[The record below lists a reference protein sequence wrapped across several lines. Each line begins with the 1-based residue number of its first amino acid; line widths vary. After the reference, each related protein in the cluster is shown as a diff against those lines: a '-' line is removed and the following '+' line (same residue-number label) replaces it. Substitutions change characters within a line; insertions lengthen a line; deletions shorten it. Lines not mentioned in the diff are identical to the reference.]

1 MSRKKPVDQM
11 SLKIESRSVNESF
24 ARVAVSAFVAQQDPT
39 VEEISDIKTAV
50 SEAVTN
56 CIVHA
61 YPASVGEIYI
71 WVGLFDDGLVRIRIR
86 DRGCGIIDVRQ
97 AMEPLFTTLGG
108 ERAGLGF
115 AVMESFMDKVR
126 VRSVPGKGTS
136 VTMDKF
142 IKAAENFDPERG
154 FSFSTYAVPV
164 ILGEIKRIFRDG
176 GSVKVGRALKEK
188 ARAAMREK
196 DALTAELGCEPT
208 VGQLAERLGSDVAQT
223 AQLLNA
229 AMPAVSLT
237 ACTDDGE
244 GQIDL
249 PVESPEN
256 AASELIALR
265 EVIAL
270 LDDRDREMIS
280 LRYYRGMTQ
289 SRTAEL
295 LGMSQVQVSRREKAV
310 LALLRRNLSA

>member
-1 MSRKKPVDQM
+1 MKDRLPGM
-11 SLKIESRSVNESF
+11 PGPF
-24 ARVAVSAFVAQQDPT
+24 A
-39 VEEISDIKTAV
+39 
-50 SEAVTN
+50 
-56 CIVHA
+56 HA
-61 YPASVGEIYI
+61 ASV
-71 WVGLFDDGLVRIRIR
+71 VL
-86 DRGCGIIDVRQ
+86 
-97 AMEPLFTTLGG
+97 TL
-108 ERAGLGF
+108 L
-115 AVMESFMDKVR
+115 
-126 VRSVPGKGTS
+126 
-136 VTMDKF
+136 
-142 IKAAENFDPERG
+142 
-154 FSFSTYAVPV
+154 
-164 ILGEIKRIFRDG
+164 
-176 GSVKVGRALKEK
+176 
-188 ARAAMREK
+188 
-196 DALTAELGCEPT
+196 LTLC
-208 VGQLAERLGSDVAQT
+208 
-223 AQLLNA
+223 LLLS
-229 AMPAVSLT
+229 AVSLT